1 MRYLEALGGV
11 VTIPEGY
18 YPGDYLVPVGQA
30 LAAEFGDTYAL
41 LPESEWL
48 TLFRTRSV
56 AMMMDLIRA
65 DLGLLGI
72 GHDVFFSEASLGD
85 AVGAAL
91 ADLDAKGLIYEGVLE
106 APKGEAADDWEPRPQ
121 TLFRATKFGD
131 DSDRALKKSDG
142 SWTYFAGDVAY
153 HYDKLRRGFTALVD
167 MFGAD
172 HGGYVKRMTAAVAA
186 LSGGTVALDVK
197 LVQMVRLFRAGEPV
211 KMSKRSGSFVTLADV
226 VGEVGK
232 DVVRF
237 IMLTKK
243 ADSQLDF
250 DFAKVVEQSRDNPVF
265 YVQYAHARVNSL
277 GRRAAAAGME
287 LPEPD
292 LSRLDTEELALVK
305 FAAQW
310 PKTVE
315 AAAASRE
322 PHRIA
327 FYLNDLA
334 AAFHS
339 LWNRGNDDP
348 ARRFLREDD
357 LPLTAA
363 RLALARGIAQ
373 VIANGLGVMGVE
385 PVEEML

>member
-1 MRYLEALGGV
+1 
-11 VTIPEGY
+11 
-18 YPGDYLVPVGQA
+18 
-30 LAAEFGDTYAL
+30 
-41 LPESEWL
+41 
-48 TLFRTRSV
+48 
-56 AMMMDLIRA
+56 MMMDLIRT
-65 DLGLLGI
+65 DLALLGI
-72 GHDVFFSEASLGD
+72 HHDRFFSEASLGD

-106 APKGEAADDWEPRPQ
+106 APKGEAADDWKPRPQ
-121 TLFRATKFGD
+121 TLFRASQFGD

-153 HYDKLRRGFTALVD
+153 HYDKLRRGFTGLVD

-186 LSGGTVALDVK
+186 LSDGKVALDVK
-197 LVQMVRLFRAGEPV
+197 IVQMVRLFRAGEPV

-226 VGEVGK
+226 VHEVGK

-243 ADSQLDF
+243 SDTQLDF
-250 DFAKVVEQSRDNPVF
+250 DFAKVVEQSRDNSVF
-265 YVQYAHARVNSL
+265 YVQYAHARICSL
-277 GRRAAAAGME
+277 QRRAAEAGMIM
-287 LPEPD
+287 PEPD
-292 LSRLDTEELALVK
+292 LARLDAEELGLVK

-310 PKTVE
+310 PKIVE
-315 AAAASRE
+315 AAAASNE

-327 FYLNDLA
+327 FYLGDLA

-348 ARRFLREDD
+348 ARRFLIEDD
-357 LPLTAA
+357 VALTAA
-363 RLALARGIAQ
+363 RLALARGVSQ

-385 PVEEML
+385 PAQELH